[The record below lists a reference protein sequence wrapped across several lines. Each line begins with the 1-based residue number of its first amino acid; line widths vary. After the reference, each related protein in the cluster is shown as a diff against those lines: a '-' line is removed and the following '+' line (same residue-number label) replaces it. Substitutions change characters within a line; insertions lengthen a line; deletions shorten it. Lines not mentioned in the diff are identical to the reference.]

1 MKGEP
6 LTTCER
12 SFLLNAIK
20 KGHRIDGRNAYDYR
34 HVQIAFGPTRGHCE
48 ARIGETRVLA
58 QATCDLVKPQ
68 PSRPTDGIL
77 SFNVDLSPMASPR
90 FDVAQ
95 TRESS
100 VELVR
105 LLERTIKE
113 SRAVDT
119 ESLCVVAGAK
129 VWAIRVDVRALNDDG
144 NLCDCCALGAMATL
158 AHFRRPDASVSDDRV
173 TVYAATERPLVPLTV
188 HHVPLCASF
197 AFFDDGRF
205 LLCDP
210 SRLEEGVM
218 DGHVIVAMN
227 KHGEVCCLQMGGGVA
242 LHAEQIIRCTK
253 IAMVKVNELVEKI
266 DSALASDEA
275 LRSGE
280 KGEEKMDEDAAL
292 ITHAK
297 KESSAVDPDEVESY
311 TVTTEKEMSSVNDD
325 DDAVQWIGPGTARIG
340 NGHLDPSSGPVLE
353 RETDTVTDEVKSKK
367 ITEKKQK
374 QQKKKKMRPPAKN
387 SDEEEEE
394 DLEEIVVLTGADF
407 LGSKTNTGT
416 TNVSDSGRTVDL
428 SLAMKRPAE
437 KRKSKRVSR
446 KGSKKNSAL
455 K

>member
-1 MKGEP
+1 M
-6 LTTCER
+6 
-12 SFLLNAIK
+12 
-20 KGHRIDGRNAYDYR
+20 
-34 HVQIAFGPTRGHCE
+34 
-48 ARIGETRVLA
+48 
-58 QATCDLVKPQ
+58 
-68 PSRPTDGIL
+68 
-77 SFNVDLSPMASPR
+77 
-90 FDVAQ
+90 
-95 TRESS
+95 
-100 VELVR
+100 
-105 LLERTIKE
+105 
-113 SRAVDT
+113 
-119 ESLCVVAGAK
+119 
-129 VWAIRVDVRALNDDG
+129 
-144 NLCDCCALGAMATL
+144 
-158 AHFRRPDASVSDDRV
+158 
-173 TVYAATERPLVPLTV
+173 PLTV

-205 LLCDP
+205 DP

-218 DGHVIVAMN
+218 VIVAMN

-325 DDAVQWIGPGTARIG
+325 DAVQWIRPGTARIA

-353 RETDTVTDEVKSKK
+353 RETDTVTDEAKSKK

-374 QQKKKKMRPPAKN
+374 QQKKKKMRPPAKS
-387 SDEEEEE
+387 SDEEEEEE

-407 LGSKTNTGT
+407 LGSKTNTGIPT
-416 TNVSDSGRTVDL
+416 MFQTV
-428 SLAMKRPAE
+428 AQQWICH
-437 KRKSKRVSR
+437 
-446 KGSKKNSAL
+446 
-455 K
+455 